1 MTPKEKAEQ
10 LVNQYRKEKAEQLV
24 NQYRII
30 LMNED
35 TECGN
40 EILCTS
46 IAKQCALIAVDE
58 IINVAYWTRNYCQ
71 EIKTEIENL

>member
-1 MTPKEKAEQ
+1 MTNEEI
-10 LVNQYRKEKAEQLV
+10 KAEQLV

-46 IAKQCALIAVDE
+46 IAEQCALICIE
-58 IINVAYWTRNYCQ
+58 EQMKILQIFENKLRYKNYS
-71 EIKTEIENL
+71 ENTK